1 MEICANL
8 LTNTNYTEFHLKC
21 IYCSVESDL
30 KDWEQFVLHTRN
42 EHLLDDAD
50 EGSAQSEN
58 EILYARDEHFEAYGD
73 TNNSVSDMKE
83 ENDQFPAD
91 DLRIEES
98 NEFIMDNFVLQSP
111 NGTLVLASPS
121 YNGMYTI
128 SETVEQDIS
137 GDESENWA
145 TGQATT
151 ISKDHYPSDD
161 AEYNDDEQWV
171 SSTDSDDEQGVSQP
185 KRSRSNSTIM
195 RKLRVS
201 FTRHNPR
208 VLHFIE
214 EFKNQPCLWNPN
226 DSKFGDK
233 KFETEAY
240 NSIIEGMGERA
251 DVIFTEKELKK
262 SIQQLLSQF
271 NLASQRDDYKPLTGM
286 PASYFRKCKFLSIAP
301 AHSQSDSD
309 DADESVHSDVIQLN
323 FKEINKMTT
332 TFIETFENFPV
343 LYDSS
348 VAEFK
353 SLEARTQAYIK
364 IAQMLAPKMRVNETE
379 VHLAVMRLRKWAYM
393 TLRRVKSKE
402 LRRACSK
409 SELHYIQQ
417 CSFLPPKSES
427 FVIKCELCDKRFFID
442 YTLRTHMVKVH
453 NVGELPY
460 LCSQCPRRFGI
471 HHDMERHNLRQ
482 HCEKLLK
489 CGYCDSTF
497 SLKNDLNLHTRIHTG
512 EKPYVCELCG
522 KSFRLK
528 LLLDYHINGFH
539 LNLRPFACD
548 LCPNTYRRRV
558 QLKNHMKAH
567 FNIKDKKCN
576 ECGAAF
582 TCPTSLSRHRKAFHN
597 TPKPKT
603 QTSIL

>member
-91 DLRIEES
+91 DLRIE
-98 NEFIMDNFVLQSP
+98 FQ
-111 NGTLVLASPS
+111 
-121 YNGMYTI
+121 
-128 SETVEQDIS
+128 
-137 GDESENWA
+137 
-145 TGQATT
+145 
-151 ISKDHYPSDD
+151 
-161 AEYNDDEQWV
+161 
-171 SSTDSDDEQGVSQP
+171 
-185 KRSRSNSTIM
+185 
-195 RKLRVS
+195 LRVS

-309 DADESVHSDVIQLN
+309 DADESVHSDLN